1 VRRAVF
7 AIAFAIFVAGCGG
20 AASPSMSPSNTQSDG
35 EHGATPE
42 SVGQPPTVQN
52 RNGGQSRQPSA
63 PEISGARN
71 DLDRAE
77 SQIATATGDCAT
89 ACRALASMERAAQ
102 HLCALDSGRECDR
115 ARERLAAARERVRA
129 SCGGCNP

>member
-1 VRRAVF
+1 MKRAVVL
-7 AIAFAIFVAGCGG
+7 ASLLAACGG
-20 AASPSMSPSNTQSDG
+20 SAAPSMTPSHNDG
-35 EHGATPE
+35 EGTSAAPE
-42 SVGQPPTVQN
+42 NVQPSVQN
-52 RNGGQSRQPSA
+52 DNHARQPSA
-63 PEISGARN
+63 PEIAGARS

-77 SQIATATGDCAT
+77 SQISAATGDCAT

-115 ARERLAAARERVRA
+115 ARERLAAARERVRS

>member
-1 VRRAVF
+1 MKRAV
-7 AIAFAIFVAGCGG
+7 AVVALLAGCGG
-20 AASPSMSPSNTQSDG
+20 SAAPSMAPANTDG
-35 EHGATPE
+35 DHTSATPE
-42 SVGQPPTVQN
+42 DAHPSVQQN
-52 RNGGQSRQPSA
+52 QTRQPSA
-63 PEISGARN
+63 PEIAGARS

-77 SQIATATGDCAT
+77 SQVSAATGDCAT

-115 ARERLAAARERVRA
+115 ARERLAAARERVRS